1 MKAVSILLLAYIL
14 GFLILSYFN
23 NATAATDISVRN
35 LIVGCSSCHGYSGK
49 GLGEMP
55 SLRGYDQGLFVNK
68 MKWFAKSPKNG
79 DVMHYIARGYSENDL
94 RKMAEFYANK

>member
-1 MKAVSILLLAYIL
+1 
-14 GFLILSYFN
+14 
-23 NATAATDISVRN
+23 
-35 LIVGCSSCHGYSGK
+35 
-49 GLGEMP
+49 MP